1 MYIVDSF
8 YSQATNLK
16 MGIMMIEK
24 HVEKVRAVLE
34 SQNLDAIFLVNYVA
48 PMVDK
53 MFFYVSDLQSGVF
66 ESSFIELT
74 RDDVMLFTSK
84 LEEETAKK
92 QVPFEVIASENRAID
107 VLKDEVKKY
116 RRVGLN
122 FAVLPTKIFVEL
134 NGSAELI
141 DISKELMELRKVK
154 DQEEIERIREAI
166 KISERAL
173 SDMISTVDV
182 TKMSEIEIAAEL
194 EYRCRK
200 FGATGFAFDTIIA
213 ADENAADPHYK
224 AGSNNKTPKKI
235 LLIDF
240 GARYKG
246 YVADITRTFLIGTPS
261 DEIRKM
267 YEITYEAQQ
276 RALRVIKEGV
286 EAKFVDKQ
294 ARELIEKN
302 YNEFIH
308 GLGHMIGLDVHEGD
322 ALNTKAD
329 WVLKENH
336 VFTVEPGV
344 YIQGLGGIRI
354 EDDVVVKK
362 DGVEI
367 LTSFPKRI
375 DDVIIR

>member
-1 MYIVDSF
+1 
-8 YSQATNLK
+8 
-16 MGIMMIEK
+16 MIDK
-24 HVEKVRAVLE
+24 HIEKVRAILE
-34 SQNLDAIFLVNYVA
+34 AKELDAIFLVNYVS
-48 PMVDK
+48 PLIDK

-74 RDDVMLFTSK
+74 MDDIKLFTSK
-84 LEEETAKK
+84 LEAETARK
-92 QVPFEVIASENRAID
+92 QVPFEVVVSENRAID
-107 VLKDEVKKY
+107 ALKDEVKKY
-116 RRVGLN
+116 QRVGLN
-122 FAVLPTKIFVEL
+122 YAVLPTKIFVEL
-134 NGSAELI
+134 NGFAELV
-141 DISKELMELRKVK
+141 DISKDLMNIRKVK
-154 DQEEIERIREAI
+154 DAEEIGRIKKAI
-166 KISERAL
+166 EISERAL
-173 SDMISTVDV
+173 SDLIDTLDV
-182 TKMSEIEIAAEL
+182 TKMTESEIAAEL

-200 FGATGFAFDTIIA
+200 FGATGFAFDTIVA

-224 AGSNNKTPKKI
+224 AGSNNKVPKKI

-276 RALRVIKEGV
+276 RALKVIKAGV
-286 EAKFVDKQ
+286 NAKFVDRQ
-294 ARELIEKN
+294 ARELIEKH
-302 YNEFIH
+302 YGEFIH
-308 GLGHMIGLDVHEGD
+308 GLGHMIGLDVHEGE

-329 WVLKENH
+329 WILEENH

-344 YIQGLGGIRI
+344 YVQGLGGIRI

-367 LTSFPKRI
+367 LSSFRKELDEI
-375 DDVIIR
+375 IIR